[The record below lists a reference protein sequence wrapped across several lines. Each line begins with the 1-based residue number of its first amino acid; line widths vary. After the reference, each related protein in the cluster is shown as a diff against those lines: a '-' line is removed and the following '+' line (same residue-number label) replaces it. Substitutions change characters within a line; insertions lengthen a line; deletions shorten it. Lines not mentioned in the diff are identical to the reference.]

1 MVSSNGRPIQLLI
14 RPIGRG
20 ADQRAKGEGA
30 VDPGGHVTPPPAAH
44 AHTTALMWLALSL
57 VIVVSF
63 LLYVLC
69 FGASSSGVIGQ
80 LHHFLTA
87 SVGGCLRS
95 VLGKCFGKRCF
106 ACMEKVEDYC
116 CWRPNPFLQLF
127 YLGLMAGG
135 FALYWMHSCPLMP
148 NPRSAVAAAVRLG
161 LGLGLGVRASMT

>member
-1 MVSSNGRPIQLLI
+1 
-14 RPIGRG
+14 
-20 ADQRAKGEGA
+20 
-30 VDPGGHVTPPPAAH
+30 
-44 AHTTALMWLALSL
+44 MWLALSL

-87 SVGGCLRS
+87 SVGGCLRR
-95 VLGKCFGKRCF
+95 VLGKCFSKRCF

-148 NPRSAVAAAVRLG
+148 NPRLPLGHKIASYFVMGGGIVVFTLASFVDPGTITASSLHRFSRVAYDGQLWRSLT
-161 LGLGLGVRASMT
+161 LPQP

>member
-1 MVSSNGRPIQLLI
+1 M
-14 RPIGRG
+14 
-20 ADQRAKGEGA
+20 
-30 VDPGGHVTPPPAAH
+30 AAH
-44 AHTTALMWLALSL
+44 GNTTALMWLALSL

-69 FGASSSGVIGQ
+69 FGASSSGVTGQ

-87 SVGGCLRS
+87 SVGGCLRG

-135 FALYWMHSCPLMP
+135 FALYWMHSCPFMP
-148 NPRSAVAAAVRLG
+148 NPRSAVAAAARLG
-161 LGLGLGVRASMT
+161 LGLGLGVRASMP